1 MTHVPSKSMQQYQKP
16 FGFASKFACMI
27 SIYKFPNILPAPAK
41 QNVGLYYPQT
51 NMKNRTKS
59 PCLQPWE
66 RYQKIFK
73 RRDLI

>member
-1 MTHVPSKSMQQYQKP
+1 
-16 FGFASKFACMI
+16 MI

-51 NMKNRTKS
+51 NMRSRTKS

-66 RYQKIFK
+66 RYKKNIQEM
-73 RRDLI
+73 RLI